1 MLPFSGTI
9 SGVLA
14 IPVVT
19 APLQVLAG
27 ETAMFSYLI
36 VLTNSSLNV
45 TDSISVVSSPINSML
60 MNITLVDRGE
70 DIYEFSIPSVNESM
84 NGSQFTLETRD
95 GTVVS
100 PTITLQVAGMI
111 HLLLYLFSIV
121 FFFSVLL

>member
-1 MLPFSGTI
+1 MA
-9 SGVLA
+9 V
-14 IPVVT
+14 PVIT

-27 ETAMFSYLI
+27 ETAVFSYLI

-45 TDSISVVSSPINSML
+45 TDAISVVSSPITSMI

-84 NGSQFTLETRD
+84 NGSQFTLETLD

-100 PTITLQVAGMI
+100 PTITLQIAGMV
-111 HLLLYLFSIV
+111 HLLPCQHINYF
-121 FFFSVLL
+121 